1 MKSLAA
7 LDFNSLCG
15 PVLEG
20 AGSLCSW
27 VWMIFVDNGGV
38 VNVRNL
44 GVTVRMQREKG
55 CPCFCV
61 VCLCALLFS
70 PILAPLMSC
79 LALLINL
86 DHLVYL
92 VAITTAFSFS
102 ILVDS

>member
-1 MKSLAA
+1 MSGIWELLSGCRGKRAVLV
-7 LDFNSLCG
+7 FVLC
-15 PVLEG
+15 
-20 AGSLCSW
+20 
-27 VWMIFVDNGGV
+27 I
-38 VNVRNL
+38 
-44 GVTVRMQREKG
+44 
-55 CPCFCV
+55 
-61 VCLCALLFS
+61 CALLFS